1 MMFAGGEESRSDL
14 FEASVASVAF
24 VVRDPCPGVGQV
36 PRSFWFRGTRQIGE
50 QTSHGETVKYRYLI
64 RRGAVLCRALL
75 SGCTRV
81 RRFEG
86 GSAAVGLQ
94 SQQNFSYFSQVAP
107 LLRILDP
114 AMPACTWI
122 TLN

>member
-50 QTSHGETVKYRYLI
+50 QTSHGETVKFRYRSTESFLVRGI
-64 RRGAVLCRALL
+64 RVDVYAL
-75 SGCTRV
+75 GGGR
-81 RRFEG
+81 EG
-86 GSAAVGLQ
+86 GSSILPQTKNNAVP
-94 SQQNFSYFSQVAP
+94 VA
-107 LLRILDP
+107 
-114 AMPACTWI
+114 CSCS
-122 TLN
+122 NH

>member
-50 QTSHGETVKYRYLI
+50 QTSHGETVKFRYLP
-64 RRGAVLCRALL
+64 
-75 SGCTRV
+75 SQ
-81 RRFEG
+81 G
-86 GSAAVGLQ
+86 GSTGAEKRVFDPPGKNNAV
-94 SQQNFSYFSQVAP
+94 P
-107 LLRILDP
+107 LPVTVCLFVL
-114 AMPACTWI
+114 
-122 TLN
+122 